1 LAEILGGNF
10 LLGEL
15 FIDANLVLVVRLI
28 LACGTFLVCCAGL
41 ADSNGTS
48 SDWLKGFGLLL
59 DGDNIALVVGR
70 ALDSSSFL
78 T

>member
-1 LAEILGGNF
+1 MLGGNF

-28 LACGTFLVCCAGL
+28 RACGTFLVCYAGL

-48 SDWLKGFGLLL
+48 SDWLKGL
-59 DGDNIALVVGR
+59 AL
-70 ALDSSSFL
+70 
-78 T
+78 